1 MLRDVA
7 VQRINDGLGFRPAGN
22 PLESKI
28 ILRLQE
34 AQRDLESGKTLPRFL
49 LQEDQPLSLLSGT
62 STVALPDGFI
72 RESDETRIR
81 FTPSDTD
88 VPVFLARRY
97 FIDAVQALLTDE
109 EEESTFPRVYVIR
122 NTVIDFISV
131 ADQTYSLLWDYY
143 KRAAVLLTNIENA
156 WLASLDGGA
165 EWLIGEAGRRIAV
178 DLENVG
184 AVERFTELRKMGRAA
199 CFGETVA
206 AELASGP
213 LEMGANL

>member
-1 MLRDVA
+1 MDRDAA

-49 LQEDQPLSLLSGT
+49 LQEDQPLTLLSGA
-62 STVALPDGFI
+62 STVALPENFI

-81 FTPSDTD
+81 FTPSGTD
-88 VPVFLARRY
+88 VPVFLVRRY
-97 FIDAVQALLTDE
+97 FMDAVQALLSDE
-109 EEESTFPRVYVIR
+109 TEEATFPRLYVIR
-122 NTVIDFISV
+122 NTVIDFITE
-131 ADQTYSLLWDYY
+131 ADQTYTLSWDYY
-143 KRAAVLLTNIENA
+143 QRADVLLTNIENV
-156 WLASLDGGA
+156 WLSDLSGGA
-165 EWLIGEAGRRIAV
+165 EWLIGEAGRRIAL
-178 DLENVG
+178 DLENAG
-184 AVERFTELRKMGRAA
+184 AVTRFTEMRQMGRAA
-199 CFGETVA
+199 CFGEIVA